1 MNKYLPRLKKTCF
14 IMKKQEQEG
23 HLSPK
28 INKSS
33 DYWQDFKFQRYW
45 FKLEQISPMKRYTKK
60 NPFLTVNAD
69 SVFKENIKD
78 YQWV

>member
-45 FKLEQISPMKRYTKK
+45 FKLE
-60 NPFLTVNAD
+60 
-69 SVFKENIKD
+69 
-78 YQWV
+78 